1 MEVPVVINILVVRLG
16 VECQCLL
23 HNKHIVMVEEA
34 GVVLV
39 AVLAHSLFVVR
50 SEGVW
55 FKPAPNLK
63 GINFEARYN

>member
-1 MEVPVVINILVVRLG
+1 MVVPVVIDILVVRLG

-23 HNKHIVMVEEA
+23 HNKHMVMVEEA

-50 SEGVW
+50 SEGV
-55 FKPAPNLK
+55 
-63 GINFEARYN
+63 